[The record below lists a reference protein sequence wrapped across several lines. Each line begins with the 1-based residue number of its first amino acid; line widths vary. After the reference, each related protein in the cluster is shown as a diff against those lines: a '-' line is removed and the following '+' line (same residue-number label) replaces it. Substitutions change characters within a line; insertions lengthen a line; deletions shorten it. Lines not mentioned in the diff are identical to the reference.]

1 MKLKPTL
8 FALAL
13 VAGLALAGCGS
24 DDEGAAAPDATGD
37 AATDVAPATAAV
49 PATALP
55 PPPQL
60 NARSFIVIDHASGR
74 VLAALE
80 PDSRQEPASLTKL
93 MTAYVV
99 FHSLKEGR
107 IKLGDLVTV
116 SENAWRQAS
125 PKLGGSAMYIE
136 VGTQVSVENLLQGM
150 IVQSG
155 NDATVALAEHV
166 AGTEAT
172 FVQMM
177 NNFAK
182 RLGLTG
188 THFTDAAGMPNPEQY
203 ITARDAALLANAL
216 IHEFPAYYK
225 WYSQKQFTWNDIT
238 QQNRNGLLWRDPS
251 VDGVKTG
258 HTKTAGY
265 CLVTSA
271 KRGDMRLVS
280 AVMGTDSMR
289 AREDASS
296 ALLNYGFNFFET
308 RRIYA
313 AGEPLYDARLER
325 QAGRGRP
332 DRRSRPLR
340 HQPARSR
347 EFGEGRLR
355 AAGDAGCAAHE
366 EQVGRQGEDR
376 RRRPDGGYVRPLP
389 DRGRPRRRLL
399 RPRLG
404 QPATAVPL
412 TEQQRWPIRT
422 PPAG

>member
-74 VLAALE
+74 VLAALQ

-225 WYSQKQFTWNDIT
+225 WYSQKEFTWNDIT

-258 HTKTAGY
+258 HTKSAGY

-289 AREDASS
+289 AREEASA

-308 RRIYA
+308 KRIYA
-313 AGEPLYDARLER
+313 AGQPLSTMRVWKGKQDEVGLTVGRDLYVTNQRGHVSSVKADFELPETLVAPLTKNKSVGKAKIVVDGQTMATYDLYPTADV
-325 QAGRGRP
+325 P
-332 DRRSRPLR
+332 
-340 HQPARSR
+340 
-347 EFGEGRLR
+347 
-355 AAGDAGCAAHE
+355 AAGFF
-366 EQVGRQGEDR
+366 GRAWDS
-376 RRRPDGGYVRPLP
+376 L
-389 DRGRPRRRLL
+389 RLL
-399 RPRLG
+399 FH
-404 QPATAVPL
+404 
-412 TEQQRWPIRT
+412 
-422 PPAG
+422 

>member
-8 FALAL
+8 FTLAL

-24 DDEGAAAPDATGD
+24 DNKDAAAPDTASD
-37 AATDVAPATAAV
+37 AATAVAPATTAA

-60 NARSFIVIDHASGR
+60 NARSFIVIDHESGR
-74 VLAALE
+74 VLAAFE
-80 PDSRQEPASLTKL
+80 PDARQEPASLTKL

-107 IKLGDLVTV
+107 IKLGDMVTV
-116 SENAWRQAS
+116 SENAWRQAA

-166 AGTEAT
+166 AGNEAT

-177 NNFAK
+177 NTFAK

-216 IHEFPAYYK
+216 IHEFPEYYK
-225 WYSQKQFTWNDIT
+225 WYSQKEFTWNDIT
-238 QQNRNGLLWRDPS
+238 QQNRNGLLWRDPT

-258 HTKTAGY
+258 HTKSAGY

-289 AREDASS
+289 AREEASS

-313 AGEPLYDARLER
+313 AGQPLTTMRVWKGKQDEVGLTVGRDLYVTNQRGHVSSVKADFELPETLIAPLAKNKPVGKAKVVVDGQTIATYDLF
-325 QAGRGRP
+325 
-332 DRRSRPLR
+332 
-340 HQPARSR
+340 PAADVP
-347 EFGEGRLR
+347 
-355 AAGDAGCAAHE
+355 AAGFF
-366 EQVGRQGEDR
+366 GRAWDS
-376 RRRPDGGYVRPLP
+376 L
-389 DRGRPRRRLL
+389 RLL
-399 RPRLG
+399 FH
-404 QPATAVPL
+404 
-412 TEQQRWPIRT
+412 
-422 PPAG
+422 

>member
-1 MKLKPTL
+1 MKLKPIL

-24 DDEGAAAPDATGD
+24 DNKDAAAPDTASD
-37 AATDVAPATAAV
+37 AATAVAPATTAA

-60 NARSFIVIDHASGR
+60 NARSFIVIDHESGR
-74 VLAALE
+74 VLAAFE
-80 PDSRQEPASLTKL
+80 PDARQEPASLTKL

-107 IKLGDLVTV
+107 IKLGDMVTV
-116 SENAWRQAS
+116 SENAWRQAA

-166 AGTEAT
+166 AGNEAT

-177 NNFAK
+177 NTFAK

-216 IHEFPAYYK
+216 IHEFPEYYK
-225 WYSQKQFTWNDIT
+225 WYSQKEFTWNDIT
-238 QQNRNGLLWRDPS
+238 QQNRNGLLWRDPT

-258 HTKTAGY
+258 HTKSAGY

-289 AREDASS
+289 AREEASS

-313 AGEPLYDARLER
+313 AGQPLTTMRVWKGKQDEVGLTVGRDLYVTNQRGHVSSVKADFELPETLIAPLAKNKPVGKAKVVVDGQTIATYDLF
-325 QAGRGRP
+325 
-332 DRRSRPLR
+332 
-340 HQPARSR
+340 PAADVP
-347 EFGEGRLR
+347 
-355 AAGDAGCAAHE
+355 AAGFF
-366 EQVGRQGEDR
+366 GRAWDS
-376 RRRPDGGYVRPLP
+376 L
-389 DRGRPRRRLL
+389 RLL
-399 RPRLG
+399 FH
-404 QPATAVPL
+404 
-412 TEQQRWPIRT
+412 
-422 PPAG
+422 

>member
-8 FALAL
+8 IALAL

-24 DDEGAAAPDATGD
+24 DKNDVAAPDAASD
-37 AATDVAPATAAV
+37 AASAAAPAPAAP

-60 NARSFIVIDHASGR
+60 NARSFIVIDHESGR

-107 IKLGDLVTV
+107 IKLGDMVTV
-116 SENAWRQAS
+116 SENAWRQAA

-136 VGTQVSVENLLQGM
+136 VGTQVSIENLLQGM

-166 AGTEAT
+166 AGNEAT

-188 THFTDAAGMPNPEQY
+188 THFTDSAGMPNPEQY

-216 IHEFPAYYK
+216 IREFPEYYR
-225 WYSQKQFTWNDIT
+225 WYSQKEFTWNDIT
-238 QQNRNGLLWRDPS
+238 QQNRNGLLWRDPT

-258 HTKTAGY
+258 HTKSAGY

-289 AREDASS
+289 AREEASS

-308 RRIYA
+308 RRVYA
-313 AGEPLYDARLER
+313 AGQPLTTMRVWKGKQDEVGLTVGRDLYVTNQRGHVSSVKADFELPETLVAPLAKNKSVGKARVVVDGQTIATYELFPT
-325 QAGRGRP
+325 A
-332 DRRSRPLR
+332 DV
-340 HQPARSR
+340 A
-347 EFGEGRLR
+347 
-355 AAGDAGCAAHE
+355 AAGFF
-366 EQVGRQGEDR
+366 GRAWDS
-376 RRRPDGGYVRPLP
+376 L
-389 DRGRPRRRLL
+389 RLL
-399 RPRLG
+399 FH
-404 QPATAVPL
+404 
-412 TEQQRWPIRT
+412 
-422 PPAG
+422 

>member
-1 MKLKPTL
+1 MRFKLSP

-13 VAGLALAGCGS
+13 VAGLALSGCGS
-24 DDEGAAAPDATGD
+24 DKEDAAAPSATADAGV
-37 AATDVAPATAAV
+37 AAAPAAPA
-49 PATALP
+49 ATALP

-60 NARSFIVIDHASGR
+60 NARSFIVMDHESGR
-74 VLAALE
+74 VLAAFE

-177 NNFAK
+177 NSFAK
-182 RLGLTG
+182 QLGLTG
-188 THFTDAAGMPNPEQY
+188 SHFTDAAGMPNPEQY
-203 ITARDAALLANAL
+203 ITARDAAQLAHVL
-216 IHEFPAYYK
+216 IREFPEYYR
-225 WYSQKQFTWNDIT
+225 WYSQKEFTWNDIT
-238 QQNRNGLLWRDPS
+238 QQNRNGLLWRDPT

-289 AREDASS
+289 AREDASA

-308 RRIYA
+308 KRIYA
-313 AGEPLYDARLER
+313 AGQPLTTMRVWKGR
-325 QAGRGRP
+325 Q
-332 DRRSRPLR
+332 D
-340 HQPARSR
+340 
-347 EFGEGRLR
+347 
-355 AAGDAGCAAHE
+355 
-366 EQVGRQGEDR
+366 QVGLSLKRDLYVTSQRGHVSNVKAEFELPETLLAPLAANKPVGKTR
-376 RRRPDGGYVRPLP
+376 VVVDGATIATYDLYPATDVAEAGFF
-389 DRGRPRRRLL
+389 GRAWDSLRLL
-399 RPRLG
+399 FN
-404 QPATAVPL
+404 
-412 TEQQRWPIRT
+412 
-422 PPAG
+422 

>member
-8 FALAL
+8 FVLAL
-13 VAGLALAGCGS
+13 VAGLALSGCGS
-24 DDEGAAAPDATGD
+24 DEKDAAVPAAAGD
-37 AATDVAPATAAV
+37 AATAVAPAATAAA
-49 PATALP
+49 PGTALP

-60 NARSFIVIDHASGR
+60 NARSFIVIDHESGR

-99 FHSLKEGR
+99 FHALKEGR
-107 IKLGDLVTV
+107 IKLGDMVTV
-116 SENAWRQAS
+116 SENAWRQAA

-136 VGTQVSVENLLQGM
+136 VGTQVSIENLLQGM

-177 NNFAK
+177 NNSAK

-216 IHEFPAYYK
+216 IREFPEYYK
-225 WYSQKQFTWNDIT
+225 WYSQKEFTWNDIT

-258 HTKTAGY
+258 HTKSAGY

-308 RRIYA
+308 KRIYA
-313 AGEPLYDARLER
+313 AGQPLTTMRVWKGKLDEVGLTVGRDLYVTNQRGHVSSVKAEFELPETLVAPLAKNKSVGKAKVVVDGQTISTYDLFPTADV
-325 QAGRGRP
+325 P
-332 DRRSRPLR
+332 
-340 HQPARSR
+340 
-347 EFGEGRLR
+347 
-355 AAGDAGCAAHE
+355 AAGFF
-366 EQVGRQGEDR
+366 GRAWDS
-376 RRRPDGGYVRPLP
+376 L
-389 DRGRPRRRLL
+389 RLL
-399 RPRLG
+399 FH
-404 QPATAVPL
+404 
-412 TEQQRWPIRT
+412 
-422 PPAG
+422 